1 MSAAPS
7 SFDARIAA
15 LRRAQAVRSVV
26 LQIILVLLVV
36 TAGLL
41 AGLATAN
48 IVAGDVV
55 EALARDPAW
64 LGPLD
69 RVQHRSISAVRAFY
83 LDGPAAFHAAILAF
97 LASIVLVAVLRVR
110 RHLLPDG
117 VPRSR
122 LALGLGAVAA
132 VSVLAVVLAE
142 PFAEMGMRAAAHRDL
157 LLPESRVWGEAIE
170 FSYLFFGAFSTAAL
184 AAGFA
189 SVSPVRAASIALGA
203 VAATGVL
210 VVGMT
215 AASFG
220 PFAAPDPPPP
230 GFLDVPGREVRLL
243 IVGGQAV
250 QVRAVLP
257 DVGQPS
263 GRPAVGAAAEEA
275 AARAAAAFGVA
286 DLRGAVARA
295 AFAVAPLARLDR
307 IEFAR
312 RVSELHAAT
321 RSPRTLAWLRDLLR
335 GPFPGGRGGAEAEPS
350 GFAARFRGGPGG
362 GEAPGAE
369 QPPGAIDAALAVL
382 ADTEQIYLG
391 SAAVD
396 VCRAETARGR
406 LEAAARIKDVA
417 RTDGAGEDALAA
429 CVVAPPG
436 PPGSISG
443 GVVVDG
449 RPAAGIVVALA
460 HESVVAALGE
470 TRGAGPVELAALAG
484 SPSVR
489 TGEDGAFRFDGVPPG
504 RYRPIVLLADP
515 ALSPDSSSGSGEG
528 WIYVPPAGGEV
539 AAGTVMLTARFR

>member
-69 RVQHRSISAVRAFY
+69 RAQHRSISAVRAYY

-257 DVGQPS
+257 DVGLPS

-321 RSPRTLAWLRDLLR
+321 WSPRTLAWLRDLLR
-335 GPFPGGRGGAEAEPS
+335 GPFPGGRGGAL
-350 GFAARFRGGPGG
+350 
-362 GEAPGAE
+362 
-369 QPPGAIDAALAVL
+369 DAALAVL

-515 ALSPDSSSGSGEG
+515 ALSPGGSSGSGEG